1 MTCIV
6 VVDDQG
12 TSRRVIS
19 KLASTIEDNA
29 AVVEFED
36 PFDALSFF
44 EDNTPDLVITDYS
57 MPIINGAEFIR
68 RVRGMPKCHDVP
80 VVVVTTYTNPEFRRL
95 ALEAGSTEYLSLPLN
110 FDEFRLKSRNLL
122 ALRNARRLA
131 NAQFDSPTVEEV
143 YACELRQS
151 RARAELLD
159 GLVQTLSRRLVEKIK
174 QLDLAEG
181 DLTAFLDVSPYAA
194 IFVDEDLRIRR
205 FTAAAASLFDLG
217 TKDIGQDL
225 RLTNICLSHCN
236 LADDL
241 NAAKEQR
248 KTIQKFVE
256 LPKTGRVYQ
265 IRMIPTK
272 YNDDALWGAIISFD
286 RMQIGAG
293 GKA

>member
-1 MTCIV
+1 MSCIV

-44 EDNTPDLVITDYS
+44 QDNTPDLVITDYS

-68 RVRGMPKCHDVP
+68 RVRGMPKCFDVP

-95 ALEAGSTEYLSLPLN
+95 ALEAGTSEYLSLPLD

-122 ALRNARRLA
+122 ALRNARRVA
-131 NAQFDSPTVEEV
+131 RAQLDRPTVEEA
-143 YACELRQS
+143 YARELEQS

-159 GLVQTLSRRLVEKIK
+159 GLVQTLSHRLLEKIK
-174 QLDLAEG
+174 QLDLADGE
-181 DLTAFLDVSPYAA
+181 LTAFLDVSSHVA
-194 IFVDEDLRIRR
+194 IFVDEELRVRR
-205 FTAAAASLFDLG
+205 FTAAAASLFHLRVE
-217 TKDIGQDL
+217 DIGRHLPLIDSS
-225 RLTNICLSHCN
+225 LSRCDF
-236 LADDL
+236 AGDV
-241 NAAKEQR
+241 NAAKENR

-256 LPKTGRVYQ
+256 LPKTGRIYQ
-265 IRMIPTK
+265 IRIIPTK
-272 YNDDALWGAIISFD
+272 YHDALWGAIISFD
-286 RMQIGAG
+286 RILIGAG
-293 GKA
+293 GEA